1 MACVFAF
8 YGEYEIATLFIVLAA
23 VFDFLDG
30 FTARLLKAYSEI
42 GKELDSL
49 ADMVSFGVAPGIMIY
64 SYLTTLNIFFA
75 FIGFLIPVFSALRL
89 AKFNVDTRQTS
100 SFIGLPT
107 PANAIFW
114 VFLISYILPADL
126 FLWADQRLYY
136 LAMIISTI
144 LILTFCILM
153 VAEIPM
159 FALKFKSFGFKENKI
174 KYIFLIACIVLIAIF
189 QYKALPIIIGL
200 YIFMSVASNL
210 LLKKAEKTE
219 M

>member
-8 YGEYEIATLFIVLAA
+8 YGEYKIATAFVMLAA
-23 VFDFLDG
+23 VFDFMDG
-30 FTARLLKAYSEI
+30 FAARLLKAYSEI

-64 SYLTTLNIFFA
+64 SYLNTLDIYFA

-89 AKFNVDTRQTS
+89 AKFNVDTRQTT

-114 VFLISYILPADL
+114 VFLISYILPADI
-126 FLWADQRLYY
+126 FIWADQRILTV
-136 LAMIISTI
+136 AMIISTV

-153 VAEIPM
+153 IAEIPM
-159 FALKFKSFGFKENKI
+159 FALKFKSYGFKENKI
-174 KYIFLIACIVLIAIF
+174 KYIFLISCLALIAIF
-189 QYKALPIIIGL
+189 KFKALPIIIGL
-200 YIFMSVASNL
+200 YIFMSLASNL
-210 LLKKAEKTE
+210 LLSKAEKTE
-219 M
+219 V